1 MKLTVNKVIILI
13 CVGVFCVVVFQSFK
27 SDIRRMLTKDID
39 AAEVMKGVGP
49 AIVMIHSG
57 NATGSGFIVHPSG
70 YIVTNSHVMVEN
82 SALIKLS
89 NGSTVKADLINFNED
104 KDIALLKTQ
113 SGANYEYISLGDSA
127 KCKQGDPV
135 LVAGSPLH
143 LESTVTKGIIS
154 AIRPG
159 KSFVM
164 IQTDAAM
171 NMGNSGGPLLNALG
185 EVIGINS
192 LAVKKSIGEGLGFA
206 VSINDAKP
214 IIEGKEQVTP
224 QALVARQERKREM
237 LVSKAQA
244 QRSVQDE
251 AISREIER
259 KWDEEDREKRIAQQ
273 KENYTR
279 RVAYCERV
287 IIEHI
292 GFDPRTYNASHEA
305 AKDRSEFAR
314 QLYRDWGNNLT
325 REQVQRA
332 EYYVNNFYS
341 QRMRAHAER
350 KGNGISM
357 FNYKMKQCVSAG
369 R

>member
-1 MKLTVNKVIILI
+1 MKLTANKLMVFI
-13 CVGVFCVVVFQSFK
+13 CAAVFCVVVFQAFK
-27 SDIRRMLTKDID
+27 SDIRRLLTKDID
-39 AAEVMKGVGP
+39 TAEVMKDVGG

-57 NATGSGFIVHPSG
+57 DATGSGFIVHPSG
-70 YIVTNSHVMVEN
+70 YIVTNSHVVIEN
-82 SALIKLS
+82 SSTVKLS

-104 KDIALLKTQ
+104 KDIALLKTRT
-113 SGANYEYISLGDSA
+113 GANYEYISLGDSS

-154 AIRPG
+154 AIRPV
-159 KSFVM
+159 KNFLM

-171 NMGNSGGPLLNALG
+171 NMGNSGGPLLNASG
-185 EVIGINS
+185 EVIGINT
-192 LAVKKSIGEGLGFA
+192 LAVKKWLGEGLGFA

-214 IIEGKEQVTP
+214 MIEGREQMTQ
-224 QALVARQERKREM
+224 QALVARQERRRETIE
-237 LVSKAQA
+237 SQIQA
-244 QRSVQDE
+244 QRKQRDD
-251 AISREIER
+251 AMLRETER
-259 KWDEEDREKRIAQQ
+259 RWDAEDQQKRIARQ
-273 KENYTR
+273 KENYAR

-287 IIEHI
+287 IVDHI

-305 AKDRSEFAR
+305 AKDRGEYAR

-332 EYYVNNFYS
+332 EYYINDYYS

-350 KGNGISM
+350 KSNGISM
-357 FNYKMKQCVSAG
+357 FNYKMKQCVLVE